1 MKKFLALTAVLAIC
15 LSAAGCTAKK
25 NDNNT
30 NSDMIDSTNYR
41 VGIGSYTT
49 TQDSS
54 PSVEGENGKGV
65 VSTTY
70 ATVVFDENNIIKK
83 VYIDEV
89 QSKIYFDGNGQ
100 LVNNDSYR
108 EIRSKRELG
117 NEYGMKAASG
127 IGKEWFE
134 QINSIESW
142 LVGKNIAEISD
153 GVMNMGGYG
162 TNGDYADNVVN
173 GAENDMNNMAEGVA
187 DGAKSIINGITDGA
201 RNIVDGTGGAARNAE
216 NNTTTDGTNT
226 AEGIS
231 NDSNPMTDNN
241 ADNITGDTQPDSTPP
256 APDRTDDNG
265 NSTMTNSANALDWKE
280 DLKASVTID
289 LTNIQRALHKA
300 YINAK

>member
-15 LSAAGCTAKK
+15 LSAAGCTAKD
-25 NDNNT
+25 NDKNT
-30 NSDMIDSTNYR
+30 NSDMIDSTGYR

-49 TQDSS
+49 TEDSA

-100 LVNNDSYR
+100 LVNKDSYS

-134 QINSIESW
+134 QINSLENW

-153 GVMNMGGYG
+153 GVMNMGSYG
-162 TNGDYADNVVN
+162 TNEDYADNIVN
-173 GAENDMNNMAEGVA
+173 DAENAADGMANGVA
-187 DGAKSIINGITDGA
+187 DGAKSIINGIADGA
-201 RNIVDGTGGAARNAE
+201 RNIMGGTGRTARNSE

-231 NDSNPMTDNN
+231 NDTNSMADNN
-241 ADNITGDTQPDSTPP
+241 ADNMTGDTQVDSTPP

-265 NSTMTNSANALDWKE
+265 NGTMTNGTNALDWKE
-280 DLKASVTID
+280 DLKSSVTID

-300 YINAK
+300 YINAR